1 MSWIDWIIVIV
12 PTAFVLWLG
21 FRSKNYI
28 RGIADYLSCGRVC
41 GRYVISVADV
51 ANMLAVVTLV
61 AQVEVLY
68 KSGVAH
74 SFWSNVMIPIS
85 MLLGLLGY
93 CGFRFRQTR
102 AMSLGQ
108 FLEMRYNRPM
118 RIFAATLRTF
128 SETLCNMIVPAISAR
143 FFIYLLDLPY
153 HIDVFGIQISTFG
166 VVIFSVLVLA
176 IFIIWCGGTVALVIT
191 GAVQTLIS
199 YPIFAVFVVY
209 LLTTY
214 SWGGEI
220 APVMMDRVPQESFFD
235 PYDLQSLRDFNIFAS
250 VVIILNMVLNYGSW
264 IGSGL
269 TTAGKTAHEQKMA
282 GVLGSFRNGFSV
294 VFYFAIAAI
303 ILTILNHQ
311 NFSEKAKE
319 IRTDL
324 SAKIAEE
331 VVTEPQQREEFV
343 SAIKNIPE
351 QKHVI
356 GKDAPLSGENNMD
369 TVYMD
374 TAHEVLGNSPEGNAK
389 FQQYR
394 TLYYQLMLPET
405 IKKVLPAGLIGLF
418 ALLMLMLML
427 STDDSRIF
435 SGAVTTIQDIVL
447 PIYGKSIS
455 TQTHLKLLRIM
466 TVVIGII
473 FFCGSFFMAQL
484 DYINLFCIITTS
496 IWLGGAGPVIIGG
509 LYTRWGTTAGAFASL
524 ISGIVISGGG
534 ILLQR
539 NWADTVYP
547 WLDKIGWT
555 EPLGSFLETVS
566 APFAP
571 YIVWQMEPV
580 KFPINSNELFFISM
594 VFGVLSYIIVSLL
607 TLRKPFD
614 LDKMLH
620 RGKYA
625 DSESENTAAT
635 SLKEK
640 FSLKNLFATFIG
652 IDPHYTKG
660 DKIIAWSVFVYSFIY
675 SFLICFVGVIIW
687 NSFSRWTLEYWSIYH
702 LIVNLIVPSIIAV
715 ISTVWFSIGGII
727 DMRQMFRDLKARTD
741 DPSDNGAVNQSLDK
755 GE

>member
-1 MSWIDWIIVIV
+1 MSFADWLIVIV
-12 PTAFVLWLG
+12 PTVFVLWVG
-21 FRSKNYI
+21 YFSKRYI

-61 AQVEVLY
+61 AQVEVMY
-68 KSGVAH
+68 KSGLAYG
-74 SFWSNVMIPIS
+74 FWTKVMVPIS

-108 FLEMRYNRPM
+108 FLEIRYNRAM

-153 HIDVFGIQISTFG
+153 YVNIFGIKVSTFG
-166 VVIFSVLVLA
+166 LIIFLVLALA
-176 IFIIWCGGTVALVIT
+176 IFILWCGGTVALVIT
-191 GAVQTLIS
+191 GAVQMLIS

-214 SWGGEI
+214 SWSGEI
-220 APVMMDRVPQESFFD
+220 VPVLMDRVPQESFLD

-282 GVLGSFRNGFSV
+282 GVLGSYRNGFSV
-294 VFYFAIAAI
+294 VFYFVIAAL
-303 ILTILNHQ
+303 ILTVLNHQ
-311 NFSEKAKE
+311 NFAETARE
-319 IRTDL
+319 IRSDL

-331 VVTEPQQREEFV
+331 VVASPQQREKFV
-343 SAIKNIPE
+343 SAIRKIPE

-356 GKDAPLSGENNMD
+356 GTDKPLSDEQNLD
-369 TVYMD
+369 TVYME
-374 TAHEVLGNSPEGNAK
+374 TAHDVLGHSPEGNAK

-405 IKKVLPAGLIGLF
+405 LKKMLPAGLIGLF

-435 SGAVTTIQDIVL
+435 SGAVTSIQDVVL

-455 TQTHLKLLRIM
+455 TRGHLRLLRIM
-466 TVVIGII
+466 VVIIGIM

-496 IWLGGAGPVIIGG
+496 IWLGGAGPVIVGG
-509 LYTRWGTTAGAFASL
+509 LYTRFGTTAGAFSSL
-524 ISGIVISGGG
+524 FTGIVVSGGG
-534 ILLQR
+534 ILVQR

-547 WLDKIGWT
+547 WLDKVGWAG
-555 EPLGSFLETVS
+555 PLGRFLEAVS
-566 APFAP
+566 SPFDP
-571 YIVWQMEPV
+571 YIVWKMDPV

-594 VFGVLSYIIVSLL
+594 ILGVLSYVVVSLL
-607 TLRKPFD
+607 TMRKPFD

-625 DSESENTAAT
+625 DAQSGEVASV

-640 FSLKNLFATFIG
+640 FRLKSLFATFIG
-652 IDPHYTKG
+652 IDSEYTKW
-660 DKIIAWSVFVYSFIY
+660 DKVIAWSVFVYSFVY
-675 SFLICFVGVIIW
+675 SFLICFVGVVIW
-687 NSFSRWTLEYWSIYH
+687 NSFSRWPLKYWSVYF
-702 LIVNLIVPSIIAV
+702 LIIDLIVPCIVAV
-715 ISTVWFSIGGII
+715 ISTVWFSIGGVV
-727 DMRQMFRDLKARTD
+727 DLRQMFRDLKARKD
-741 DPSDNGAVNQSLDK
+741 NPLDNGEVRNDSDK
-755 GE
+755 E